1 MGAPAVHETKGVNPV
16 NTVESSSVSTPP
28 RRLRV
33 LQCITRLS
41 LGGAERIAL
50 SLVRGLRHEIDFALF
65 TVHGASGDAIGTE
78 MRAELTAMNVP
89 WFAGTRVPMKAGGM
103 IQGAWA
109 LARAIREFQPDV
121 VHFHAEP
128 SEACGA
134 AMKQLHFTSWKFG
147 AVRTIHNSVF
157 WRFWPRIGRWC
168 DRQLVNAH
176 VAGVSASAS
185 EEFRRYRADSGMP
198 SPHGDPVT
206 IYNGI
211 DAALAPV
218 RSAPLQMQRRRVL
231 FAGRFEP
238 EKGADVLLRA
248 LSKVV
253 LPAGVT
259 AELLLVGHGD
269 QEAALRRVAA
279 TPPSGWQI
287 LIQPVV
293 PSIWP
298 LLAATD
304 VVVVP
309 SIFEGFGLVAAEAIF
324 AGRPV
329 VMTDAPGLRE
339 VLPPEHPWR
348 ARPSDADDLA
358 LKLTAALRDTTHWEA
373 VMSTAQA
380 WAATRFSAEQMRRAY
395 AQLYR
400 RASDEPTGGY
410 RS

>member
-1 MGAPAVHETKGVNPV
+1 MSHAKH
-16 NTVESSSVSTPP
+16 SSIATPL

-41 LGGAERIAL
+41 LGGAERIAF
-50 SLVRGLRHEIDFALF
+50 SLVRGLRHEIDFAVF
-65 TVHGASGDAIGTE
+65 TVHGAGADAIGAE
-78 MRAELTAMNVP
+78 MRAELAALGVP
-89 WFAGTRVPMKAGGM
+89 WFRGTGVPMKAGGM
-103 IQGAWA
+103 IPGAWA

-134 AMKQLHFTSWKFG
+134 ALQQLRFTSRKFG

-168 DRQLVNAH
+168 DRKLVNAH
-176 VAGVSASAS
+176 VAGVSQSTS
-185 EEFRRYRADSGMP
+185 EEFQRYRADSGAP
-198 SPHGDPVT
+198 SPHGEPTT

-218 RSAPLQMQRRRVL
+218 KSAPSKLERRRLL

-248 LSKVV
+248 LRKVV
-253 LPAGVT
+253 LPADVT

-269 QEAALRRVAA
+269 QEGALRRAAA
-279 TPPSGWQI
+279 TPPVGWQI
-287 LIQPVV
+287 VFQPVL

-348 ARPSDADDLA
+348 ARPGDADDLA
-358 LKLTAALRDTTHWEA
+358 EKLTAALRDTAHWEPA
-373 VMSTAQA
+373 MRTAQA
-380 WAATRFSAEQMRRAY
+380 WAATRFTAEQMRRAY

-400 RASDEPTGGY
+400 RASGEPTGGD